1 MQAYIKSY
9 IARFC
14 CVVKGRGVCLYL
26 PMAQLSH
33 DQFWG
38 LLFKNENFENN
49 LRVKHFSLQMSL
61 YSTKISFGDRVG
73 AKWGRPPGSPI
84 ELPWL
89 GELRLCC

>member
-14 CVVKGRGVCLYL
+14 SVVKGRGVCLYL

-49 LRVKHFSLQMSL
+49 LRVKQHISLQMSSCTQQKFRL
-61 YSTKISFGDRVG
+61 GTVWGQSGDDPL
-73 AKWGRPPGSPI
+73 A
-84 ELPWL
+84 LP
-89 GELRLCC
+89 